1 MGDLGDSKNGEKE
14 NKEKGINAK
23 HLPKNTKWG
32 VSGTLGKFTDKKIP
46 IKIQTEWYKTEKE
59 NLKYGAEI
67 ELELKKESSSGAVH
81 GIISTMLIRKNK
93 SR

>member
-1 MGDLGDSKNGEKE
+1 
-14 NKEKGINAK
+14 
-23 HLPKNTKWG
+23 

-59 NLKYGAEI
+59 NLKSGTEI